1 MCRYAPAQQNNGNEM
16 GRFPVDART
25 VHRDGRV
32 FEGPQGLK
40 AILLED
46 RDRLSRVFVEN
57 MLSYAMA
64 RQLTFRDRENLS
76 LIYQQSADTDFRLR
90 DILLAIVVSDCFTR
104 R

>member
-1 MCRYAPAQQNNGNEM
+1 M
-16 GRFPVDART
+16 DTRT
-25 VHRDGRV
+25 VHRDGRT

-46 RDRLSRVFVEN
+46 RDRFSRAFVER

-64 RQLTFRDRENLS
+64 RQLTFRDREHLDQ
-76 LIYQQSADTDFRLR
+76 LYEQSAETDFRLR
-90 DILLAIVVSDCFTR
+90 DILLAIIASDYFTR